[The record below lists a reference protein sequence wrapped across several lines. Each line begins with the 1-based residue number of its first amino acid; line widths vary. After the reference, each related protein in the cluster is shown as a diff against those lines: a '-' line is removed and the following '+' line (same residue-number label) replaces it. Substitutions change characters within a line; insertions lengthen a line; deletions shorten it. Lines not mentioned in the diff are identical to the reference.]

1 MGQLKNTFSWS
12 FSASEDF
19 EQCRRRRYWSKYGMW
34 GGWGRNATD
43 EQKTA
48 YRLNKMDNRW
58 GLMGQAAENAI
69 MWVLKQHQ
77 AGKTVT
83 VDDAWKTI
91 ARPFM
96 TKKWNESLEG
106 NWRSAPKQFCCL
118 RDHYYGK
125 LSGEEEKEA
134 KRKVAAQIQN
144 CIENFITTVLPRVG
158 NIQPNQEFRIAT
170 PDQGGDVEH
179 FIYEG
184 VKIYSIPD
192 YAYKIG
198 DEVHIHDWKAGKIK
212 ADQHK
217 LQLSLYALW
226 AIVKHGASLDN
237 IFLYVEYLN
246 EAQVLP
252 FQITEEELE
261 ETKSLMSDSVGEMT
275 EYLVDHDRDKNEPLP
290 KEEWELAMDPASCG
304 MCDFYELCKPEL
316 DALEQG

>member
-34 GGWGRNATD
+34 GGWARNASE

-77 AGKTVT
+77 QGKVVT

-118 RDHYYGK
+118 RDHYYNK
-125 LSGEEEKEA
+125 LAGEEEKEA
-134 KRKVAAQIQN
+134 KRAVAAQIQN
-144 CIENFITTVLPRVG
+144 CIQNFIEKVLPRIG
-158 NIQPNQEFRIAT
+158 TIKPAQEFQIAT
-170 PDQGGDVEH
+170 PDLGGDVEH

-192 YAYKIG
+192 YAYRIG

-212 ADQHK
+212 ADQHR

-226 AIVKHGASLDN
+226 AIVKHGATLDK

-246 EAQVLP
+246 EGQVLP
-252 FQITEEELE
+252 FQITAEQLE
-261 ETKSLMSDSVGEMT
+261 ETKALMSDSVGEMT

-290 KEEWELAMDPASCG
+290 KEEWELALDPASCG

-316 DALEQG
+316 DGCN